1 MGTSVQQSVFAG
13 THANGRICSSSAY
26 LYADMQ
32 RSSASRAAAPQ
43 CRIPRA
49 PITPRPLNQAQQRNV
64 VRQWMGLPPIES
76 DWQRA
81 SRQAG
86 QAGNAVLK
94 IAEQS
99 LGQVTSFAG
108 AAWNGMRAFSGT
120 AFIAGLPSLHIGFP
134 GAAAS
139 ASGPGLKPKLDPAI
153 SALPPSASF
162 PSADCSV
169 SSMELVG
176 FQFALPENG
185 TVEELLAACPDIQC
199 RDDATG
205 PLHEVTVVVE
215 SGAQA
220 HTLALSLAARGAQVF
235 LSAEAVEA
243 LGEKRDCL
251 EKWFNGSY
259 ARLDDVKPGDWA
271 PETAGSVVLL
281 SSREFAGRL
290 ADLRNVS
297 YPSCNAAAFSCPPSE
312 KPSIPAPEPGVASEP
327 VDQPSPG
334 AAPLPQSAEGSTSL
348 GLSKEDLARGLIGPA
363 AVIAVGIIGGV
374 YICLTHAYERIATSM
389 NDDAEIPLSEATTH
403 APVPMLPVSAAQPSG
418 QATTGTAG
426 LSVVTSVPV

>member
-1 MGTSVQQSVFAG
+1 MGTPAQQRVFSG
-13 THANGRICSSSAY
+13 KHANNSTCSSSAY

-32 RSSASRAAAPQ
+32 HAGAGKAPVPQ

-76 DWQRA
+76 NWQRA

-86 QAGNAVLK
+86 QTANAVLK

-99 LGQVTSFAG
+99 LGQVTSLVG
-108 AAWNGMRAFSGT
+108 AAWNGMRGFSGT

-139 ASGPGLKPKLDPAI
+139 ASGPILKPAPNPPI
-153 SALPPSASF
+153 VRPPQTPSASF

-169 SSMELVG
+169 SSRELIG
-176 FQFALPENG
+176 FQFGLPENS
-185 TVEELLAACPDIQC
+185 TVEELLAACPDIRC
-199 RDDATG
+199 RGDATG
-205 PLHEVTVVVE
+205 PLHEVTVIVE
-215 SGAQA
+215 SGAEA
-220 HTLALSLAARGAQVF
+220 HTLAMSLAARGAQVF

-251 EKWFNGSY
+251 ETWFNGSY
-259 ARLDDVKPGDWA
+259 ARLDDVNPGDWA
-271 PETAGSVVLL
+271 PETGGSVVLL

-297 YPSCNAAAFSCPPSE
+297 YPSCNAAAYTCPPSE
-312 KPSIPAPEPGVASEP
+312 KPSVPAPEPGAVSEA
-327 VDQPSPG
+327 VHQPSPG
-334 AAPLPQSAEGSTSL
+334 AAPMPQSADGSTSL
-348 GLSKEDLARGLIGPA
+348 GLGKEDLARALIGPA
-363 AVIAVGIIGGV
+363 ALIAVGIIGGV
-374 YICLTHAYERIATSM
+374 YICLSHAYEATSTSM
-389 NDDAEIPLSEATTH
+389 NDAEISLSEAITH
-403 APVPMLPVSAAQPSG
+403 APVPMLPVSAAQPSD
-418 QATTGTAG
+418 Q
-426 LSVVTSVPV
+426 PVSN